1 MRMMVVTKRAVT
13 SKSNLFMYGCN
24 GHCFQVTVIING
36 LMPWTDQIIT
46 VSGQI
51 VISNCQML
59 KYAQYRSHFDRYH
72 PNHSHT
78 TNY

>member
-1 MRMMVVTKRAVT
+1 MRMTVVIKKAVT
-13 SKSNLFMYGCN
+13 SKSSLFMY
-24 GHCFQVTVIING
+24 HITVIFHVTVIIEG

-78 TNY
+78 TNF